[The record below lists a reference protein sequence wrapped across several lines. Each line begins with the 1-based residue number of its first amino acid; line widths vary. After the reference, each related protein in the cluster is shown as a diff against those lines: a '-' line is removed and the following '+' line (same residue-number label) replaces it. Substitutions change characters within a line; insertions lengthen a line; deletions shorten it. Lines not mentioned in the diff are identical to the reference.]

1 MEGGLKNAKKPTVET
16 LEILGSTATT
26 VSVSGEVVQENGAP
40 VTASGFCWGNTA
52 DFSFQ
57 TKQSKTVSD
66 RKAKFDAT
74 IEGLIPNQDYF
85 IKAFAIN
92 EVDTAFGDVLS
103 FKTADGLGS
112 VKTLKPTHIFATKVD
127 CGGLITAP

>member
-1 MEGGLKNAKKPTVET
+1 MRYKLYSIALGIALLMNGCVEDPIIEGGLKNAKKPTVET

-57 TKQSKTVSD
+57 TKQ
-66 RKAKFDAT
+66 
-74 IEGLIPNQDYF
+74 YF
-85 IKAFAIN
+85 Q
-92 EVDTAFGDVLS
+92 
-103 FKTADGLGS
+103 
-112 VKTLKPTHIFATKVD
+112 
-127 CGGLITAP
+127 